1 MYLTPEQ
8 LAQIKDS
15 IDKQRQEILDKL
27 NQRCEEGYEPE
38 VRGDEA
44 DIANSEGIALTMERL
59 QSRDRR
65 LLKKLDEAMRWVDSE
80 DFGYCESVKKLDLNA
95 CSLARQLAS
104 ASIASKTK
112 NNASV
117 DITIRVLA
125 NHPSRCIM
133 RMTTRSR
140 WRYWFRCLRN

>member
-80 DFGYCESVKKLDLNA
+80 DFGYCEEIGFKRL
-95 CSLARQLAS
+95 LARPAARQC
-104 ASIASKTK
+104 IDCKQ
-112 NNASV
+112 NEEQ
-117 DITIRVLA
+117 RERGYY
-125 NHPSRCIM
+125 HPRP
-133 RMTTRSR
+133 RKPPKP
-140 WRYWFRCLRN
+140 LHHEDDDEE

>member
-80 DFGYCESVKKLDLNA
+80 DFGYCESCGEEIGFKRL
-95 CSLARQLAS
+95 LARPAARQ
-104 ASIASKTK
+104 
-112 NNASV
+112 
-117 DITIRVLA
+117 
-125 NHPSRCIM
+125 CID
-133 RMTTRSR
+133 
-140 WRYWFRCLRN
+140 

>member
-80 DFGYCESVKKLDLNA
+80 DFGYCESCGEEIGFKRL
-95 CSLARQLAS
+95 LARPAARQCIDCKQNEEQRERGYYHPRPRKPPNCCRGRRRS
-104 ASIASKTK
+104 SP
-112 NNASV
+112 SV
-117 DITIRVLA
+117 
-125 NHPSRCIM
+125 
-133 RMTTRSR
+133 
-140 WRYWFRCLRN
+140 

>member
-65 LLKKLDEAMRWVDSE
+65 LLKKLYEAMRRVDSE
-80 DFGYCESVKKLDLNA
+80 DFGYCESCGEEIGFKRL
-95 CSLARQLAS
+95 LARPAARQC
-104 ASIASKTK
+104 IDCKQ
-112 NNASV
+112 NEEQ
-117 DITIRVLA
+117 RERGYY
-125 NHPSRCIM
+125 HPRP
-133 RMTTRSR
+133 RKPPKP
-140 WRYWFRCLRN
+140 LHHEDDDEE

>member
-80 DFGYCESVKKLDLNA
+80 DFGYCES
-95 CSLARQLAS
+95 CGEE
-104 ASIASKTK
+104 I
-112 NNASV
+112 
-117 DITIRVLA
+117 A